1 MTKPS
6 TPHAENGR
14 VIRASEVGAY
24 LYCAHAW
31 WLGPVKGR
39 HPDNNQPLQAGWTT
53 HERHGRQ
60 VVFGTLLTRFSYLL
74 LLLAGLAGIGWL
86 ISVFTS

>member
-60 VVFGTLLTRFSYLL
+60 VGLDLQVCKPRFLSH
-74 LLLAGLAGIGWL
+74 
-86 ISVFTS
+86 FP